1 MIKEEIWK
9 DIKGWEGKYQISNL
23 GNVKSVYRTVNYIF
37 KGKERTRKIYE
48 KILKKAINRFNY
60 EYVCF
65 TDYDKSKKFKV
76 HRLVAEAFIPNPLNK
91 KTVNHI
97 DGNQLNNCV
106 DNLEWSTYLENQH
119 HAIETGLWKPEFL
132 RKPKRKRK
140 VSEDNDNKRS
150 F

>member
-1 MIKEEIWK
+1 MPNEIWK
-9 DIKGWEGKYQISNL
+9 DIKGYEGKYQISNL
-23 GNVKSVYRTVNYIF
+23 GNVKSVYRKVNHRYR
-37 KGKERTRKIYE
+37 GKEKTRTIYE
-48 KILKKAINRFNY
+48 KILKKAVNRFGY
-60 EYVCF
+60 EYVCL
-65 TDYDKSKKFKV
+65 TDKSKGKKLKV

-97 DGNQLNNCV
+97 DGNKSNNCV

-140 VSEDNDNKRS
+140 VSDNNG
-150 F
+150 